1 MADLYALVGTIE
13 RARFMLE
20 AGVPYL
26 QLRFKAQPLTPYLDE
41 IRGWRARYPACRVI
55 VNDDLDAAVAAQ
67 AWGVHLGQ
75 EDADRYAPERLKAA
89 VREHRLAL
97 GISTHNDAELARAK
111 SLGADHVGF
120 GPLFD
125 TRGQVVGVTNMKI
138 QGGEG
143 LGFAIP
149 VRYVVDFLRNRE
161 AFAYNSES
169 SEAGY
174 RYLQP
179 PSRQKPD
186 APAFLKPEKPL
197 DSSGRES

>member
-1 MADLYALVGTIE
+1 MADLYAIVGTIE

-125 TRGQVVGVTNMKI
+125 TRTKQLKHKPHGIAPLARAVREFGLPIVAIGGIGEDTLDAVADTGVAMI
-138 QGGEG
+138 AMVAYLDG
-143 LGFAIP
+143 LKTRAE
-149 VRYVVDFLRNRE
+149 VE
-161 AFAYNSES
+161 A
-169 SEAGY
+169 
-174 RYLQP
+174 
-179 PSRQKPD
+179 
-186 APAFLKPEKPL
+186 LK
-197 DSSGRES
+197 RRIAR